1 MNHVNLNKKIIL
13 FDGDCNLC
21 NKYVNLIIRYDPKD
35 NFRFATIK
43 SQIGQNII
51 RNLDLINIQE
61 DTILLIKKKSIYI
74 KSDAVIRI
82 LSCLQFPINM
92 LSLISLI
99 PRFIR
104 DYFYD
109 IIAKNR
115 KKIFKT
121 KECLLPNKKNRERF
135 L

>member
-51 RNLDLINIQE
+51 KDLNLINIQE
-61 DTILLIKKKSIYI
+61 DTLLLIKKKSIYI

>member
-61 DTILLIKKKSIYI
+61 DTLLLIKKKSIYI

-92 LSLISLI
+92 LSLTSLI

-104 DYFYD
+104 NYFYD

-115 KKIFKT
+115 KKFFKT
-121 KECLLPNKKNRERF
+121 KKCLLPNKKNRERF

>member
-1 MNHVNLNKKIIL
+1 MNHVNLNKEIIL

-21 NKYVNLIIRYDPKD
+21 NNYMNLIIRYDQKD

-51 RNLDLINIQE
+51 KDFNLIKIQE
-61 DTILLIKKKSIYI
+61 DTILLIKKKSIYT

-82 LSCLQFPINM
+82 LSCLQFPINV

-115 KKIFKT
+115 KKFFKT

>member
-1 MNHVNLNKKIIL
+1 MHHIKLNKEIIL

-21 NKYVNLIIRYDPKD
+21 NNYINLIIKHDKKD

-51 RNLDLINIQE
+51 KNFDLTNVE
-61 DTILLIKKKSIYI
+61 DDTLFLVKRRCAYT
-74 KSDAVIRI
+74 KSDAVIKI
-82 LSCLQFPINM
+82 LSSLQFPINI
-92 LSLISLI
+92 LSLIVLI

-104 DYFYD
+104 NYFYD
-109 IIAKNR
+109 IIARNR
-115 KKIFKT
+115 KKFFKT
-121 KECLLPNKKNRERF
+121 KSCLGAKQEHAKRF

>member
-1 MNHVNLNKKIIL
+1 MNHVNLNKEIIL

-21 NKYVNLIIRYDPKD
+21 NKYMNLIIRYDQKD

-51 RNLDLINIQE
+51 KDLNLINIQE
-61 DTILLIKKKSIYI
+61 DTLLLIKKKSIYI

-82 LSCLQFPINM
+82 LSCLQFPINI

-115 KKIFKT
+115 KKFFKT
-121 KECLLPNKKNRERF
+121 KECLLPNKKNRQRF

>member
-1 MNHVNLNKKIIL
+1 MNHVNLNKEIIL

-21 NKYVNLIIRYDPKD
+21 NKYINLIIRYDQKD

-51 RNLDLINIQE
+51 KDLNLINIQE
-61 DTILLIKKKSIYI
+61 DTLLLIKKKSIYI

-82 LSCLQFPINM
+82 LSCLQFPINI

-109 IIAKNR
+109 IIAKKR

>member
-51 RNLDLINIQE
+51 KDLNLINIQE
-61 DTILLIKKKSIYI
+61 DTLLLIKKKSIYI

-82 LSCLQFPINM
+82 LSCLQFPINI